1 MPVDVTAAIMVQ
13 GGLFITLYDEETL
26 QLYLD
31 RGLYRRSRPSA
42 SGSSEIGDFR
52 DDENLRFSNH
62 LTPRRFTPDF
72 EG

>member
-31 RGLYRRSRPSA
+31 RGTSRSTHVFGGKQA
-42 SGSSEIGDFR
+42 V
-52 DDENLRFSNH
+52 
-62 LTPRRFTPDF
+62 TVQ
-72 EG
+72 